1 MSLFQIAEKT
11 VDLSGAV
18 RVRVIIGRDDPV
30 ETVFLKFPHD
40 PSAEEIDAE
49 MIARLSAEEASS
61 GPTDES

>member
-1 MSLFQIAEKT
+1 MALFQIAEKIAYP
-11 VDLSGAV
+11 SGFV

-40 PSAEEIDAE
+40 PSTEEIDAE
-49 MIARLSAEEASS
+49 MIARLIAEEASS